1 MAANSNFTTIVD
13 RIKTIKGMY
22 PVLKGTSD
30 DYSFSALC
38 IKYSIYKNPALILN
52 ETELVEAIVDGT
64 KDGGADFLLLDP
76 NNSEASDLVIAQA
89 KYWNKFSSED
99 AKNAVNKM
107 VDFFQKL
114 RASDFNNIRP
124 DVVSRFQKLYAE
136 TGDESKFVF
145 ALYVSAP
152 KNSIR
157 VQTLNRIIEE
167 RLGDEEKYELRVYFG
182 ADIEDE
188 IKEAES
194 RRPYVEKGSLR
205 LDEKGN
211 CLEYGDDAVIV
222 NISANSLKNLYATH
236 LNNLLSMNLRFFTK
250 KQDIDS
256 EIKSTMANSPA
267 AFWYKNNGITIICED
282 YDVDG
287 RELKLKNFS
296 IINGGQTTY
305 LIYKNGPTND
315 DEDFFIV
322 CKVIRAQGNSQ
333 DEKDQFILD
342 IAKATN
348 SQKAIKDTDLKANS
362 REQLSF
368 GRAMRE
374 KGVYYKTKRG
384 EEIPADYKKDYR
396 HSDYPGTG
404 KLYLAGIY
412 QLPAK
417 SRNKPSTMKD
427 INYYNPVFFS
437 KDQKASGLIRDLL
450 YVDSF
455 FRNSFI
461 PEYDRKYAGYPS
473 ISFANNSRT
482 ICIAFVGLA
491 ARLIQKNIDGNEF
504 VQLISAE
511 VNDSYYSDKIY
522 PKLKKFDEMS
532 YIIKPS
538 VFDGNKD
545 FLDSKLTV
553 MFDKLIKEGYK
564 AFKAASNFNPSLVE
578 SNYLKKD
585 SSYYQILSGSWMDLL
600 EVVES
605 CKEIFH

>member
-76 NNSEASDLVIAQA
+76 NNSEASDLVIAQS

-267 AFWYKNNGITIICED
+267 EFWYKNNGITIICED

-315 DEDFFIV
+315 DEDFYIV

-511 VNDSYYSDKIY
+511 VNDSYYSDK
-522 PKLKKFDEMS
+522 FS
-532 YIIKPS
+532 Q
-538 VFDGNKD
+538 N
-545 FLDSKLTV
+545 
-553 MFDKLIKEGYK
+553 
-564 AFKAASNFNPSLVE
+564 
-578 SNYLKKD
+578 
-585 SSYYQILSGSWMDLL
+585 
-600 EVVES
+600 
-605 CKEIFH
+605 